1 MTASPLEAFAA
12 HLRDERGLSAR
23 TVASYRRDLEAFRAF
38 LGEAPLEDAGR
49 QQVRGFV
56 GHLHRRGLSP
66 RSIHRSLSAL
76 RTFYAYLIR
85 ERRVAANP
93 AEHVPAPRQGR
104 PLPRTLAPEQAQA
117 LMDGGPSGGRASAF
131 EALRDHA
138 LLELLYSSG
147 LRVSEAAGL
156 DLSGLDR
163 AGGEARVLGKGRK
176 TRVVP
181 VGRKARQALEAYLPA
196 RAERAAEGETA
207 LFITRRG
214 RRMSVR
220 AMQDRVRKLSGGAAS
235 PHTLRHSCA
244 SHLLE
249 SSGDLRAVQEM
260 LGHANLSTTQ
270 VYTHLDVQHLAA
282 AYDRAHPRARRKG
295 SQETGSDGESE
306 D

>member
-1 MTASPLEAFAA
+1 MAESLLAAFAA
-12 HLRDERGLSAR
+12 HLSDERGLSPR
-23 TVASYRRDLEAFRAF
+23 TVAGYRRDLEAFRAF
-38 LGEAPLEDAGR
+38 LGDLPLAAAGR

-76 RTFYAYLIR
+76 RTFYAYLVR
-85 ERRVAANP
+85 ERQVAANP
-93 AEHVPAPRQGR
+93 AERVPAPRQGR

-117 LMDGGPSGGRASAF
+117 LLSGPAEGF
-131 EALRDHA
+131 EGLRDRA

-156 DLSGLDR
+156 DLGGLDR
-163 AGGEARVLGKGRK
+163 ASGEARVLGKGRK

-181 VGRKARQALEAYLPA
+181 VGRKALTALAAYLPE
-196 RAERAAEGETA
+196 RASRAAEGETA

-220 AMQDRVRKLSGGAAS
+220 AMQDRVRALSGGAAS

-244 SHLLE
+244 SHVLE
-249 SSGDLRAVQEM
+249 SSGDLRAVQEL

-282 AYDRAHPRARRKG
+282 AYDRAHPRARRHDDG
-295 SQETGSDGESE
+295 DAGPDGESE

>member
-1 MTASPLEAFAA
+1 VAESSIEAFAA
-12 HLRDERGLSAR
+12 HLREERGLSPR
-23 TVASYRRDLEAFRAF
+23 TVAGYRRDLEAFRAF
-38 LGEAPLEDAGR
+38 LGDMGLEAAGR

-56 GHLHRRGLSP
+56 GHLHRRGLAP

-76 RTFYAYLIR
+76 RTFFAYLIR
-85 ERRVAANP
+85 ERRILANP
-93 AEHVPAPRQGR
+93 AEQVPAPRQGKT
-104 PLPRTLAPEQAQA
+104 LPRTLAPEQADA
-117 LMDGGPSGGRASAF
+117 LLSAAVEGF
-131 EALRDHA
+131 EGLRDRA

-156 DLSGLDR
+156 DLAGVDR
-163 AGGEARVLGKGRK
+163 RAGEARVLGKGRK

-181 VGRKARQALEAYLPA
+181 VGRKAVAALDAYLPE
-196 RAERAAEGETA
+196 RATRAAEGESA

-214 RRMSVR
+214 RRMAVRTMQERVR
-220 AMQDRVRKLSGGAAS
+220 ALSGGAAS

-249 SSGDLRAVQEM
+249 SSGDLRAVQEL

-295 SQETGSDGESE
+295 GGDSGGGSESE

>member
-1 MTASPLEAFAA
+1 MAESWLERFAA
-12 HLRDERGLSAR
+12 HLSDERGLSPR
-23 TVASYRRDLEAFRAF
+23 TVAGYRRDLEAFRAF
-38 LGEAPLEDAGR
+38 LDDLSLEAAGR

-56 GHLHRRGLSP
+56 GHLHRQGLAP
-66 RSIHRSLSAL
+66 PSIHRSLSAL
-76 RTFYAYLIR
+76 RTFYAFLIR
-85 ERRVAANP
+85 ERAVRANP
-93 AEHVPAPRQGR
+93 AEHVPAPRRGR
-104 PLPRTLAPEQAQA
+104 HLPRTLAPEQA
-117 LMDGGPSGGRASAF
+117 
-131 EALRDHA
+131 EALLAGPVEGFEGLRDRA

-156 DLSGLDR
+156 DLSGIDR
-163 AGGEARVLGKGRK
+163 AAGEARVLGKGRK

-181 VGRKARQALEAYLPA
+181 VGRKALAALEAYLPT
-196 RAERAAEGETA
+196 RAERAKEGEAA

-220 AMQDRVRKLSGGAAS
+220 TMQDRVRKLSGGAAS

-244 SHLLE
+244 SHVLE
-249 SSGDLRAVQEM
+249 SSGDLRAVQEL

-282 AYDRAHPRARRKG
+282 AYDRAHPRARRHG
-295 SQETGSDGESE
+295 DEPPEAGSDGPADESE